1 MYVRKLQERHV
12 LFSFYFQLD
21 CGAKVTAKGIDQM
34 TPLSVAAQKGS
45 ADIMALF
52 FKKCTYVNN
61 RACLLKI
68 TIGYVATYNTR
79 HKSLKQEPFVLNFVQ
94 IPYIHS

>member
-1 MYVRKLQERHV
+1 M
-12 LFSFYFQLD
+12 FFFFFYFQLD

-52 FKKCTYVNN
+52 FKKCT
-61 RACLLKI
+61 
-68 TIGYVATYNTR
+68 
-79 HKSLKQEPFVLNFVQ
+79 
-94 IPYIHS
+94 

>member
-1 MYVRKLQERHV
+1 MACCLYNNEKMKVECFKEKCKRGMFFFFL
-12 LFSFYFQLD
+12 YFQLD

-52 FKKCTYVNN
+52 FKKCT
-61 RACLLKI
+61 
-68 TIGYVATYNTR
+68 
-79 HKSLKQEPFVLNFVQ
+79 
-94 IPYIHS
+94 

>member
-1 MYVRKLQERHV
+1 MHNLSCENEFYSCS
-12 LFSFYFQLD
+12 FSLYIQLD

-52 FKKCTYVNN
+52 FKKCT
-61 RACLLKI
+61 
-68 TIGYVATYNTR
+68 
-79 HKSLKQEPFVLNFVQ
+79 
-94 IPYIHS
+94 